1 MHARRSAPLLAA
13 AVVGGLL
20 LPLGAAEAVCQE
32 QVVLRG
38 IPASRVSSGPEG
50 TQREVLGAGQGQEY
64 SLLIVKRDG
73 RYFWASREDCEL
85 APGVSG
91 IFVMFTA
98 LTCHG
103 YIKVLDQRDTPD
115 DSITRFDGSDIQ
127 YMEHVHSQFL
137 TITYYGDAA
146 RFDP

>member
-1 MHARRSAPLLAA
+1 MKRVF
-13 AVVGGLL
+13 AVFSVLVLL
-20 LPLGAAEAVCQE
+20 LTTDITQAVCQE

-38 IPASRVSSGPEG
+38 IPTSQVSSGPDG
-50 TQREVLGAGQGQEY
+50 TEREVLTASRRQEA

-85 APGVSG
+85 TASVSG
-91 IFVMFTA
+91 IFVVFTG

-115 DSITRFDGSDIQ
+115 DSIIRFDGPDIQ
-127 YMEHVHSQFL
+127 YMEHLHSMFL
-137 TITYYGDAA
+137 TITYYGDAV